1 MRLYYDSIESEAAG
15 VDLRV
20 DYTDFAF
27 NGCIYVRKHQN
38 ISNLQ
43 FEMFDTETG
52 ASALNYMKI
61 YVDCSRV
68 CLKYFRMQF
77 QI

>member
-1 MRLYYDSIESEAAG
+1 MSLYYDSIESEAAG

-27 NGCIYVRKHQN
+27 NGCIYV
-38 ISNLQ
+38 
-43 FEMFDTETG
+43 MFDTETG
-52 ASALNYMKI
+52 ASALNYMKA

-68 CLKYFRMQF
+68 CLKYFMMQF